1 MLKGLKLSD
10 ALQTSPM
17 ALLKMAEL
25 RGLGR
30 FASTHCYNY
39 PWALQLEVTNNCNLR
54 CKTCP
59 RLSELE
65 QKGSSIRDM
74 DFDTYKKIL
83 DGMPNL
89 FWLFICG
96 RGESLLNKD
105 IFRMIEYAV
114 GKGIPGVVL
123 ATNGTLLRGENCEK
137 LIQANP
143 RGVGISIDSPDSEN
157 FRKIRNLDLDKLLK
171 DIKEFTSQAHEI
183 PVGITS
189 VLNSE
194 NIHNISDMPAL
205 CHQVGAEYFRIL
217 PLIEY
222 DTEGVKSIR
231 LDDMDQK
238 FYDSLFNKLTKEC
251 EKYDIDLIMQKRFRE
266 KLCSHPFNSANID
279 VEGNLTLCCVLPDI
293 FIGNVLEEDF
303 HSVWNSK
310 KMKTFRK
317 MLLSGNYPKKCMD
330 INCFGINPA
339 NPAK

>member
-1 MLKGLKLSD
+1 MLKGLKLSE
-10 ALQTSPM
+10 ALQTSPV
-17 ALLKMAEL
+17 ALLKMLEL
-25 RGLGR
+25 KSLGR

-59 RLSELE
+59 RLDELE
-65 QKGSSIRDM
+65 KKGSSIQDM

-83 DGMPNL
+83 DGMPHL

-123 ATNGTLLRGENCEK
+123 ATNGTLLRGEYSEK
-137 LIQANP
+137 LIRANP
-143 RGVGISIDSPDSEN
+143 RGIGISIDSPDQES
-157 FRKIRNLDLDKLLK
+157 FRKIRNLDLDKLLS
-171 DIKEFTSQAHEI
+171 DIKAFTSLSHEI
-183 PVGITS
+183 PVGVTS

-217 PLIEY
+217 SLVEY
-222 DTEGVKSIR
+222 DTDGVQSIR
-231 LDDMDQK
+231 LDDLDK
-238 FYDSLFNKLTKEC
+238 KGYEDIYHSLEKEC
-251 EKYDIDLIMQKRFRE
+251 EKYDIDLIMQKQFRE
-266 KLCSHPFNSANID
+266 NLCTQPFNSANID

-293 FIGNVLEEDF
+293 FIGNVLKEDF
-303 HSVWNSK
+303 YSVWNNN
-310 KMKTFRK
+310 KMKAFRK
-317 MLLSGNYPKKCMD
+317 MLLSGNYPKKCME
-330 INCFGINPA
+330 INCSRINPA
-339 NPAK
+339 K